1 MSSKTVD
8 ISNRSEINKTLKKTL
23 KSSTEKEVDNNYPLE
38 SMTDL
43 HFNKVDIN
51 EIKTPEI
58 RR

>member
-8 ISNRSEINKTLKKTL
+8 ISNRSEIIKKNPL

-38 SMTDL
+38 SMTDP